1 MTLEGR
7 ARAVWPNMTRCQDDP
22 CGRPLLRP
30 VWRRAEPSKHGPA
43 QGARPHRPFTTEPAP
58 PVTLVQLPQI
68 GASGRLTRSRNLFG
82 VFVVR
87 GGAKMGIEQ
96 LALQQ
101 E

>member
-7 ARAVWPNMTRCQDDP
+7 ARAVSSNM
-22 CGRPLLRP
+22 CGLK
-30 VWRRAEPSKHGPA
+30 PSKRGPV
-43 QGARPHRPFTTEPAP
+43 QGNTRPARQPFTTEPAP
-58 PVTLVQLPQI
+58 PLTLVQLPQI
-68 GASGRLTRSRNLFG
+68 GASGRLTGSRNLFG

-87 GGAKMGIEQ
+87 GGGKMGIEQ